1 MSFRVTLLLQK
12 IFLRNASKVEKL
24 FSKKICLLL
33 KAPNEGIFMSAAEM
47 QQNTVMKVLLSDTI
61 DTRRNTE
68 DERRCK
74 ARKVAK
80 MEDES

>member
-1 MSFRVTLLLQK
+1 
-12 IFLRNASKVEKL
+12 
-24 FSKKICLLL
+24 
-33 KAPNEGIFMSAAEM
+33 MSAAEM

-68 DERRCK
+68 EDEGRCK

>member
-1 MSFRVTLLLQK
+1 
-12 IFLRNASKVEKL
+12 
-24 FSKKICLLL
+24 
-33 KAPNEGIFMSAAEM
+33 MSAAEM

-68 DERRCK
+68 GVEEGRCK

>member
-1 MSFRVTLLLQK
+1 
-12 IFLRNASKVEKL
+12 
-24 FSKKICLLL
+24 
-33 KAPNEGIFMSAAEM
+33 MSAAEM

-68 DERRCK
+68 DEGRCK

>member
-1 MSFRVTLLLQK
+1 
-12 IFLRNASKVEKL
+12 
-24 FSKKICLLL
+24 
-33 KAPNEGIFMSAAEM
+33 MSAAEM
-47 QQNTVMKVLLSDTI
+47 QQNTVMKVLLSDTL